1 MRHGG
6 WFPLNGDGLDL
17 DHGKLLAMAALLL
30 VTFALLLLEYDD
42 FVTAFILK
50 DLGRDNRSGEGWT
63 ADFVV
68 SAFTGSQDFF
78 DLDDLSGLG
87 VRVTVDEKDVALGD
101 SELLA
106 LGLDGGFH
114 K

>member
-1 MRHGG
+1 M
-6 WFPLNGDGLDL
+6 
-17 DHGKLLAMAALLL
+17 AVAALLL
-30 VTFALLLLEYDD
+30 VTFAFLFLEDD
-42 FVTAFILK
+42 DLVAAFILK
-50 DLGRDNRSGEGWT
+50 DLSRNNGSGEGGT

-68 SAFTGSQDFF
+68 SAFTGGEDFF